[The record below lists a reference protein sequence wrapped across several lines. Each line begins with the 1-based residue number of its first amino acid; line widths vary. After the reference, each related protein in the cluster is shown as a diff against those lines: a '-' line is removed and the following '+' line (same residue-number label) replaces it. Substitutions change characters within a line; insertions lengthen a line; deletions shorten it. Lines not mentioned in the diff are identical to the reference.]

1 MLEIFALPIAGARHR
16 APDQE
21 RTVLMPMARS
31 SLRAGGHAMTLTWTR
46 NGEAPA
52 VHWNAR
58 RSPSR
63 AAPFSHQGD
72 QIMLQRM
79 DAEILFL
86 DPNDVGPG
94 SAVLIEHGFDV
105 EVLDDWVDD
114 YGPTIFIR
122 ARITT
127 DVAEDRFLDWVVN
140 IVEPLHGDVVEAGL
154 SHPPQA
160 SA

>member
-1 MLEIFALPIAGARHR
+1 VRRRTPFIEMRSLTVADGA
-16 APDQE
+16 
-21 RTVLMPMARS
+21 V
-31 SLRAGGHAMTLTWTR
+31 
-46 NGEAPA
+46 
-52 VHWNAR
+52 
-58 RSPSR
+58 
-63 AAPFSHQGD
+63 FGD
-72 QIMLQRM
+72 HIMLQRM

-86 DPNDVGPG
+86 DPKDVGPG

-160 SA
+160 SACNRRVAFTGRALCPIGKIS